1 MKSLKRLSLF
11 TAVTLLSLY
20 LTTPVRISA
29 AITRVE
35 ARKPAP
41 NFALTDA
48 TGAIVR
54 LSDYKGQVVVLDF
67 WATTCGGCK
76 VEIPW
81 FMEFKNKY
89 KAARFAVIGVSTDD
103 DGWKTVKPYVEQKK
117 INYPVVVSTEDV
129 AKLYGGVQELPM
141 TLLIDRDGKVADT
154 HVGMVDKNVFENEI
168 RTLLE
173 AR

>member
-1 MKSLKRLSLF
+1 M
-11 TAVTLLSLY
+11 
-20 LTTPVRISA
+20 PVLISA
-29 AITRVE
+29 AIARVE
-35 ARKPAP
+35 AWKPAP
-41 NFALTDA
+41 NFTLTDA
-48 TGAIVR
+48 NGAIVR

-81 FMEFKNKY
+81 FMEFKSKY
-89 KAARFAVIGVSTDD
+89 KAAGLAVIGVSMDD
-103 DGWKTVKPYVEQKK
+103 DGWKAVKPYVEQKK

-173 AR
+173 SANRIAVK